1 MFNHDRVTL
10 FLVDEDENL
19 DGQLCYMCF
28 FFMMTMWD
36 TILTTIDDGW
46 TTNGYGINVRGFVVA
61 CTAAAREWLVG
72 RCWAGLLWFLLIM
85 KNTPTSFTARLK

>member
-28 FFMMTMWD
+28 FY
-36 TILTTIDDGW
+36 DD
-46 TTNGYGINVRGFVVA
+46 Y
-61 CTAAAREWLVG
+61 VG
-72 RCWAGLLWFLLIM
+72 HDS
-85 KNTPTSFTARLK
+85 NDD